1 MRIPR
6 SRRLLLTL
14 LAAFIVASMS
24 AAVGLSSSSDAQQAP
39 RVVRVGVYREISE
52 AFLWNIGKYLQK
64 YNIKPEFIEAG
75 AYPQQVL
82 ALQKGDTDF
91 GIIGVPQIAA
101 LAAAHDKGVKVVAG
115 YSLGGQE
122 IVLRNDVKA
131 TNWNQLAGMTIGAP
145 LSTATGIMVRIA
157 MDRARAPSS
166 VKVAQAGFTGTAEL
180 QALRSNQWQG
190 LAYWPPTDAQ
200 AVVDGYA
207 SWVKPNTPLDINATP
222 AGPANGLIGAGPNVR
237 KDSALMTNFLKAF
250 TESLVYTRSHRS
262 EWIRLASQLTS
273 VKPEVVKASLTQMKL
288 DYGVDVRGIY
298 FVGQYGPKLGFTK
311 RKPTMNDIRAIVDV
325 SYLAKATG
333 KSQAQLTKR
342 LRLH

>member
-1 MRIPR
+1 MRISR
-6 SRRLLLTL
+6 FRRLLPTL
-14 LAAFIVASMS
+14 LVAFLIAIMVP
-24 AAVGLSSSSDAQQAP
+24 AVGLSTSSDAQQA
-39 RVVRVGVYREISE
+39 RVVKIGVYREISE
-52 AFLWNIGKYLQK
+52 AFLWNIGKYLKK
-64 YNIKPEFIEAG
+64 YNIEPKFVEAG

-101 LAAAHDKGVKVVAG
+101 LAAARDKKVKVVAG

-131 TNWNQLAGMTIGAP
+131 TNWNQLAGKTIGAP

-157 MDRARAPSS
+157 MDRAKAPSS
-166 VKVAQAGFTGTAEL
+166 VNVAQAGFTGTAEL

-207 SWVKPNTPLDINATP
+207 HWVKPNTPLDINATP
-222 AGPANGLIGAGPNVR
+222 AGPANGLIGAGASVR
-237 KDSALMTNFLKAF
+237 KDSTLMTNFLKAF
-250 TESLVYTRSHRS
+250 AESLVYTRSHRS
-262 EWIRLASQLTS
+262 EWIKLAAELTS
-273 VKPEVVKASLTQMKL
+273 VKPEVVRASLTQMKL
-288 DYGVDVRGIY
+288 NYGVDVPGIY
-298 FVGQYGPKLGFTK
+298 FVGQYGTKLGFTK
-311 RKPTMNDIRAIVDV
+311 RKPTMSDVRAIVDV

>member
-1 MRIPR
+1 MRISR
-6 SRRLLLTL
+6 FRRLLPTL
-14 LAAFIVASMS
+14 LVAFLIAIMVP
-24 AAVGLSSSSDAQQAP
+24 AVGLSTSSDAQQA
-39 RVVRVGVYREISE
+39 RVVKIGVYREISE
-52 AFLWNIGKYLQK
+52 AFLWNIGKYLKK
-64 YNIKPEFIEAG
+64 YNIEPKFVEAG

-101 LAAAHDKGVKVVAG
+101 LAAARDKKVKVVAG

-131 TNWNQLAGMTIGAP
+131 TNWNQLAGKTIGAP

-157 MDRARAPSS
+157 MDRAKAPSS

-207 SWVKPNTPLDINATP
+207 YWVKPNSPLDINATP
-222 AGPANGLIGAGPNVR
+222 AGPANGLIGAGANVR
-237 KDSALMTNFLKAF
+237 KDSTLMTNFLKAF
-250 TESLVYTRSHRS
+250 TESLVHTRSHRA
-262 EWIRLASQLTS
+262 EWVKLASELTS
-273 VKPEVVKASLTQMKL
+273 VKPEVVRASLTQMKL
-288 DYGVDVRGIY
+288 NYGVDVPGIY
-298 FVGQYGPKLGFTK
+298 FVGQYGTKLGFTK
-311 RKPTMNDIRAIVDV
+311 RKPTMSDVRAIVDV